1 MIVNTRSLHNILI
14 VMHAASGVISFIAGS
29 LLLIP
34 RERIGKPWVF
44 RVYLAFLVGLV
55 VFLAGAMLVYWVE
68 YAVIERALYS
78 GLLLL
83 SLFMLFRA
91 QKTRAMGRP
100 AQSTREHDDVEHIGF
115 TLISLFEGFVIVAI
129 INAGGPGWLVGLLAI
144 LGIVLGRWL
153 IGIAK
158 QRIEP
163 V

>member
-1 MIVNTRSLHNILI
+1 MIVNTQSLHNIFI
-14 VMHAASGVISFIAGS
+14 VMHAASGVISFSAGS
-29 LLLIP
+29 LLLMSQG
-34 RERIGKPWVF
+34 RAGKPWVF

-68 YAVIERALYS
+68 YVVIERALFS

-83 SLFMLFRA
+83 SLFMLYRA
-91 QKTRAMGRP
+91 QKARTTGRP
-100 AQSTREHDDVEHIGF
+100 SQNIREHDDVEHIGF
-115 TLISLFEGFVIVAI
+115 TLISLFEGFVIVAT
-129 INAGGPGWLVGLLAI
+129 INAGGPGWLVGLIAI

-163 V
+163 M